1 MDLTIGQTIGDYE
14 ILDVLGS
21 GGMGKVYKVRSI
33 VSQRLEA
40 VKILL
45 PDLNAQPELGERFL
59 REIRISAGLEHPN
72 IASLRTAQQLGNQL
86 LMVMEY
92 VDGSTLGELM
102 EKGRL
107 PLDRSLAYISQ
118 ALSALDYAHAQGVV
132 HRDIKPSNIMINSAG
147 QVKLMDFGI
156 ARLASDAKLTRTGLM
171 VGSIH
176 YMSPEQIEGHDLD
189 ARSDIYS
196 LGVTFYELVTGKR
209 PFNGDSEY
217 QIMAAHLKG
226 TPQPPSELDQSLP
239 PVVSDVILTAMARD
253 VANRFAS
260 ARAMQNAVSSIMQSA
275 AMPTVPRQSQ
285 IPSPVTA
292 VTAPKRHRALY
303 MTLGSVA
310 TLAILIGAA
319 IEVPNFRH
327 AGAKSHPPV
336 EQAAQPSPAPA
347 TSNVQTPTQPVIT
360 PQQTAT
366 VPESHAPLQAAGPTL
381 EPVKI
386 RESGAVRRNMQKP
399 ALRIPRTPLA
409 DARGSESVSE
419 PRPSGSGIR
428 ELPQDASAAKPDE
441 AELSA
446 LRDRL
451 MLMGARVTA
460 VRTSLQNLQ
469 NSQAASGLGLRSD
482 IVASEQRL
490 LNQMGGAEDSL
501 KNNDG
506 SLARKRLDAAEAELG
521 KLENFFGK

>member
-1 MDLTIGQTIGDYE
+1 
-14 ILDVLGS
+14 
-21 GGMGKVYKVRSI
+21 
-33 VSQRLEA
+33 
-40 VKILL
+40 
-45 PDLNAQPELGERFL
+45 
-59 REIRISAGLEHPN
+59 
-72 IASLRTAQQLGNQL
+72 
-86 LMVMEY
+86 
-92 VDGSTLGELM
+92 
-102 EKGRL
+102 
-107 PLDRSLAYISQ
+107 
-118 ALSALDYAHAQGVV
+118 
-132 HRDIKPSNIMINSAG
+132 
-147 QVKLMDFGI
+147 
-156 ARLASDAKLTRTGLM
+156 
-171 VGSIH
+171 
-176 YMSPEQIEGHDLD
+176 
-189 ARSDIYS
+189 
-196 LGVTFYELVTGKR
+196 
-209 PFNGDSEY
+209 
-217 QIMAAHLKG
+217 
-226 TPQPPSELDQSLP
+226 
-239 PVVSDVILTAMARD
+239 
-253 VANRFAS
+253 
-260 ARAMQNAVSSIMQSA
+260 
-275 AMPTVPRQSQ
+275 
-285 IPSPVTA
+285 
-292 VTAPKRHRALY
+292 

-366 VPESHAPLQAAGPTL
+366 VPESHAPLQAAGPTP
-381 EPVKI
+381 ESVKI

-399 ALRIPRTPLA
+399 ALQIPRTPLA
-409 DARGSESVSE
+409 DGRGSESVSE
-419 PRPSGSGIR
+419 PRPSESGIR

-469 NSQAASGLGLRSD
+469 NAQAASGLGLRSD